1 MKDELNQYDLM
12 EEQLRRNLLK
22 YEASFN
28 PDDWA
33 LMEEKLDKA
42 GSSYFTFIHHPYF
55 RLAAAALFLLTSL
68 YGIEA
73 WIKPYFS
80 PSTDSG
86 IYTSAPSIEDI
97 EGNVKELDIVNG
109 LTKTEGHFS
118 VNEELER
125 TTNQF
130 IEESRQA
137 TKPSEPTNLLVNNR
151 GQNNVFHN
159 SGRAYIDEER
169 EQDLFVYDNNS
180 VWTQANSY
188 DNTSNQGN
196 NYVVAR
202 ASNTQRQV
210 LNLPTALPFNTLPFV
225 VDITTRGKRKIP
237 GKRTVTTKITR
248 SLVKVPE
255 NNKGRISVGLYGSA
269 DVNFL
274 DLSNSGQGGNSAGI
288 EVKIKPKKG
297 GKFAFVTGVGYSYKK
312 FQTSNVP
319 NNPLMSFVD
328 ATNFV
333 SDEIKTAT
341 NTFVS
346 EMEVI
351 EIPLLVQ
358 YNLGKESKKVQ
369 PYVEAG
375 VTTYVPINQYYTYE
389 SKSTW
394 DQQYS
399 AAATPAHGNESA
411 AGYVSEAS
419 VGLEI
424 RGEHRNISNKPYL
437 GIVNTHAGVNVQL
450 SNRLNM
456 HIEGQVK
463 TSIVKHKIDR
473 SITERELNIGLTEDT
488 DFNNR
493 RGLHTLGLQLG
504 VSCTL

>member
-80 PSTDSG
+80 HSTDSG
-86 IYTSAPSIEDI
+86 IYTSAPSRK
-97 EGNVKELDIVNG
+97 EGKDNIKELDIVND
-109 LTKTEGHFS
+109 LTKTGGHFS
-118 VNEELER
+118 INEELEGTNNR
-125 TTNQF
+125 ITGNTQTTN
-130 IEESRQA
+130 S
-137 TKPSEPTNLLVNNR
+137 SEPPALLVNNR
-151 GQNNVFHN
+151 SQNNFFHN
-159 SGRAYIDEER
+159 SER
-169 EQDLFVYDNNS
+169 EYLSEEGGQNLFDGDNSS

-196 NYVVAR
+196 NYVVATANNR
-202 ASNTQRQV
+202 QREV
-210 LNLPTALPFNTLPFV
+210 LNLPRALPFNTLPFV
-225 VDITTRGKRKIP
+225 ADITTRSKRKIP

-255 NNKGRISVGLYGSA
+255 SKKGRISVGLYGSA

-274 DLSNSGQGGNSAGI
+274 DLSNSGRGGNSAGV

-297 GKFAFVTGVGYSYKK
+297 GKFAFVTGVGYSHKK

-319 NNPLMSFVD
+319 NNPLMSF
-328 ATNFV
+328 AHTANFV
-333 SDEIKTAT
+333 SDDIKTAT
-341 NTFVS
+341 NTFIS

-351 EIPLLVQ
+351 EVPLLVQ

-399 AAATPAHGNESA
+399 AAPATAHGNESA

-437 GIVNTHAGVNVQL
+437 GIVNTHAGVNIQL
-450 SNRLNM
+450 SDRLNM

-463 TSIVKHKIDR
+463 TSLVKHKIDR
-473 SITERELNIGLTEDT
+473 SIAERELNIGLTEDT